1 MKHQNYTQNLE
12 VDGPYKDNKISLVD
26 CVLIFLTGVS
36 VGLITALIATGN

>member
-1 MKHQNYTQNLE
+1 MKHQNYTENFE
-12 VDGPYKDNKISLVD
+12 VDGPYQDNKISLVD

>member
-12 VDGPYKDNKISLVD
+12 VDGPYVDERVSLVD